1 MDEDCPIG
9 SFHEKKSFA
18 ILKANFWG
26 FDGFSL
32 LSNSMFSCYENR
44 LVVIFELVIIYMI
57 IRSNFFSIL
66 FRMT

>member
-32 LSNSMFSCYENR
+32 LSNSMFSCNENR
-44 LVVIFELVIIYMI
+44 LVIIFMLVIIYII
-57 IRSNFFSIL
+57 IRSNFF
-66 FRMT
+66 FDFF